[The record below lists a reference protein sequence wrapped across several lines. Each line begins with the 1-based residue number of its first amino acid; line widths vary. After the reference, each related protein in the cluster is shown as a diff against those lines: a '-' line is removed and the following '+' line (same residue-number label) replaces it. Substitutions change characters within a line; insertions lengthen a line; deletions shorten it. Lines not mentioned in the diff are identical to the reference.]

1 MPIRFAP
8 SAARHGIAPER
19 AQYVVEHCPAPLYSP
34 EPDEEDLV
42 IYLGPDERGVPLE
55 VMAIELADG
64 DLLVIHAMHLRPKY
78 RDAFE
83 RVMEWH
89 EP

>member
-1 MPIRFAP
+1 MPVRFAA
-8 SAARHGIAPER
+8 SAGRHGISVER
-19 AQYVVEHCPAPLYSP
+19 VRYVVEHCPAPLYSR

-42 IYLGPDERGVPLE
+42 IFLGPDEQGVPLE

-64 DLLVIHAMHLRPKY
+64 DLLVIHAMRLRPKY
-78 RDAFE
+78 REAFA
-83 RVMEWH
+83 RVMEWQ

>member
-8 SAARHGIAPER
+8 SAGRHGISPER
-19 AQYVVEHCPAPLYSP
+19 ARYVVEHCPAPLYSP

-42 IYLGPDERGVPLE
+42 IFLEPDEQGVPLE
-55 VMAIELADG
+55 VIGIELATG
-64 DLLVIHAMHLRPKY
+64 DLLVIHAMRLRSKY

-83 RVMEWH
+83 QVMEWH
-89 EP
+89 EQ